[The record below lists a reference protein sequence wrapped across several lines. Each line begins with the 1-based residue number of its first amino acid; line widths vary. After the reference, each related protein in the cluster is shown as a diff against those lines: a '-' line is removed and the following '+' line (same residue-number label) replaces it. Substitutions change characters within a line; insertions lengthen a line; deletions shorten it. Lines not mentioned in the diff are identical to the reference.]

1 MGEAP
6 EFPFQFWE
14 DAKIKGFF
22 HHLDPHVIMGYDIM
36 VIPFPK
42 TMFFL
47 NIAICLK
54 ENKRKDSDHET

>member
-42 TMFFL
+42 TMFFF
-47 NIAICLK
+47 K
-54 ENKRKDSDHET
+54 YSHMFKRKQKERFRS